1 MLRAQVG
8 SRTIKVHDHRKNLQ
22 AIHVFVCRCL
32 CVQVRPLAL
41 QTVALVALLVLVV
54 ATVFAQ
60 QDTAALRVIV
70 KDPNGGAI
78 VGAKVT
84 VLDRARGSSRT
95 AITNNQGQTFFLS
108 LTPGLYEV
116 SAEAS
121 GFAKYVASDI
131 QLRIG
136 Q

>member
-41 QTVALVALLVLVV
+41 QTVALLVLVV

-121 GFAKYVASDI
+121 GFAKYVAGYI
-131 QLRIG
+131 QL
-136 Q
+136 